1 MPMNIGLTG
10 LKAATTHLD
19 VVSHNVA
26 NASTTGFKSGR
37 AEFGDLVD
45 PNAGES
51 PGLGVKTQAINQ
63 QFLQGGTITTG
74 NALDLAINGSGFFVV
89 KDGTSTAYTRAGSF
103 HVDKEG
109 YIVNNLDQ
117 RLQGT
122 GGDLQLT
129 NPPVTNIAIDK
140 NGNITA
146 KDNTGA
152 DIGPIGPIALVNF
165 PNVQGLKSIG
175 DTQWVATPESG
186 AATALAAPGTG
197 SLGLLSSGALEA
209 SNVEITEQL
218 VDMIIAQRDFQAN
231 AQTITAGNNMVQTI
245 VNIR

>member
-1 MPMNIGLTG
+1 MSMNIGLTG

-19 VVSHNVA
+19 VVSNNVA

-37 AEFGDLVD
+37 AVFGDLVD

-89 KDGTSTAYTRAGSF
+89 KDDTGTSYTRAGSF
-103 HVDKEG
+103 HVDKDG

-165 PNVQGLKSIG
+165 PNVQGLKNIG
-175 DTQWVATPESG
+175 DTQWVATPEAG
-186 AATALAAPGTG
+186 APSALAERSQRACGAGDRQPRLAVERRPGVLQRRNHRATG
-197 SLGLLSSGALEA
+197 RYDHRPARFSG
-209 SNVEITEQL
+209 
-218 VDMIIAQRDFQAN
+218 QRADHH
-231 AQTITAGNNMVQTI
+231 
-245 VNIR
+245 RR